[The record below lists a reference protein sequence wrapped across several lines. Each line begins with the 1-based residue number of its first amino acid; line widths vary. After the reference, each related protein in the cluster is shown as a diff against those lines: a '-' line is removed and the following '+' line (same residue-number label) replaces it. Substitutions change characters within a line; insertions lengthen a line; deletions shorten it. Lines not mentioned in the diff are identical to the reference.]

1 MIQNLLFGLAAVMIA
16 EGLVYLLAP
25 HAIEAALKAL
35 KSFPIGVRRKLG
47 ALLLLGGLILL
58 ILVT

>member
-1 MIQNLLFGLAAVMIA
+1 MIA

-25 HAIEAALKAL
+25 HAIEEVLKAL
-35 KSFPIGVRRKLG
+35 KSFPISVRRKLG
-47 ALLLLGGLILL
+47 ALLLLAGLILL